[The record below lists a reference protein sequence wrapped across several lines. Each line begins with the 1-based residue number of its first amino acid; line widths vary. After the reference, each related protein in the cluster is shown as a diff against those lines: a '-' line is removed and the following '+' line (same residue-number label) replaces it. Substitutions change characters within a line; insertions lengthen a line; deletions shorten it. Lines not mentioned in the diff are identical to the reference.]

1 MNSAYE
7 VNIPELYTFKICDV
21 VSRVTCACLHLESL
35 KSPPNDFSCE
45 ASCIWTPGFQ
55 RIPFP
60 QPGCVIR
67 AVLSTVQFRIT
78 ESHKFSINR
87 AWETQQSSP
96 PQSFGT
102 FSPCSAALLPKSQLS
117 SAFPVTQVPSLWR
130 ELWKTHSVI
139 LQHRVSSLLM
149 EHMNLIL
156 AAGKLYLVSFW
167 FGCNL
172 PLLQLMNMRLFLGCF
187 PPISGG
193 ERCLGSIVSHW
204 CRRGES
210 YILQFSFHYSLEG
223 CDLFPLSLL
232 ETEVFISAFH
242 WGKHLTVNISE
253 LFQCF
258 MFKLGEIRAF
268 WVSHPCLTSLWQ

>member
-1 MNSAYE
+1 MKL
-7 VNIPELYTFKICDV
+7 NISELYIFYFCDV
-21 VSRVTCACLHLESL
+21 IFRVTCVCLHLRSL
-35 KSPPNDFSCE
+35 KGPQMTFPMKPT
-45 ASCIWTPGFQ
+45 ALGLHVPGLQ

-60 QPGCVIR
+60 CAGCVVR
-67 AVLSTVQFRIT
+67 AVLSTVQFSIT
-78 ESHKFSINR
+78 ESHKFINT
-87 AWETQQSSP
+87 AWETQQTSP
-96 PQSFGT
+96 PQG
-102 FSPCSAALLPKSQLS
+102 FSIFSSWSAALLPESQLS
-117 SAFPVTQVPSLWR
+117 SAFPVTQVPSLLR
-130 ELWKTHSVI
+130 ELWKTQCVI

-156 AAGKLYLVSFW
+156 AVGKLYLVSFW
-167 FGCNL
+167 FGWNL

-193 ERCLGSIVSHW
+193 ERCLGSVVSHW

-210 YILQFSFHYSLEG
+210 YVLQFSFHYRLEG

-242 WGKHLTVNISE
+242 WGKCLMANILE

-258 MFKLGEIRAF
+258 VFKLG
-268 WVSHPCLTSLWQ
+268 